1 MQDDSRIIACLLRRD
16 EQALNMI
23 RNTYGKLCFRIAQQ
37 MLGSKE
43 DAEEC
48 VNDMLLAVWRSVP
61 PHQPES
67 LEAYLV
73 TLLRRAAMDR
83 LRQMHSQKRG
93 GRQLAAALDELSELL
108 PAKDNVEQ
116 ECSRRD
122 LTEALRH
129 CVDALP
135 EKAQRIFL
143 QRYLLAMPLRQIA
156 VDNGMTLSAVKVLL
170 HRTRKQMQELLRREG
185 FDEQL

>member
-1 MQDDSRIIACLLRRD
+1 MHNDSRIIALLQKRD

-23 RNTYGKLCFRIAQQ
+23 RAAYGKLCFRIAQR
-37 MLGSKE
+37 MLGNQE

-48 VNDMLLAVWRSVP
+48 VNDMLLAVWQTVP

-73 TLLRRAAMDR
+73 TLLRRSAMDR
-83 LRQMHSQKRG
+83 LRQRNSQKRG

-108 PAKDNVEQ
+108 PARDNVEL
-116 ECSRRD
+116 ECSRRA
-122 LTEALRH
+122 LTKALRK
-129 CVDALP
+129 CIDGLP
-135 EKAQRIFL
+135 AKAQRVFL
-143 QRYLLAMPLRQIA
+143 QRYLLAMPLQEIA
-156 VDNGMTLSAVKVLL
+156 ADNGMSLSAVKVLL
-170 HRTRKQMQELLRREG
+170 HRTRKQMRDFLRKEG